1 MGFGLLGQYLVDR
14 ITNDPAASA
23 VLELAF
29 VWNRSLERLVESSVV
44 PPAARC
50 TDLAD
55 VALFSPDI
63 IVEVCHPDVIRE
75 WGTKFLAVAD
85 VYVGSP
91 TAFADP
97 ETDRALRSA
106 AQTGPHALYVPSGA
120 LWGAQDLARMAARG
134 ALSALRVTMKKH
146 PASLKLGGTL
156 GEVVARLLA
165 AGAPPG
171 ETVLYEGPVRGL
183 APLAPNNVNTMAAAA
198 IAAPSLGF
206 DGVVARLVRT
216 AVQPGACM
224 PTWCVHVC
232 LVRAYVPA
240 WCAHSCPTT
249 VLRGGAAPSA
259 SIPAQVADASL
270 DAHVITVEATGAVPA
285 GGGPPFRCVS
295 ERYNPAPPGA
305 VTGQATYA
313 AFLSSLLAAAAG
325 LLGPGLHM
333 C

>member
-1 MGFGLLGQYLVDR
+1 MAASGDRRRRVGVVGFGLLGQYLVER
-14 ITNDPAASA
+14 ILNDPAASA
-23 VLELAF
+23 ALELAF
-29 VWNRSLERLVESSVV
+29 VWNRSLERLAESSVV

-50 TDLAD
+50 TDLAN

-63 IVEVCHPDVIRE
+63 IVEVCHPDVTRE
-75 WGTKFLAVAD
+75 WGTRFLAVAD

-106 AQTGPHALYVPSGA
+106 AQTGPHALYVPAGA

-146 PASLKLGGTL
+146 PASLKLGGAL

-198 IAAPSLGF
+198 IAAPILGF
-206 DGVVARLVRT
+206 DGVVARLVR
-216 AVQPGACM
+216 AC
-224 PTWCVHVC
+224 PP
-232 LVRAYVPA
+232 LL
-240 WCAHSCPTT
+240 
-249 VLRGGAAPSA
+249 LR
-259 SIPAQVADASL
+259 IDRR
-270 DAHVITVEATGAVPA
+270 TR
-285 GGGPPFRCVS
+285 PPFPRRWLTRRS
-295 ERYNPAPPGA
+295 MR
-305 VTGQATYA
+305 T
-313 AFLSSLLAAAAG
+313 
-325 LLGPGLHM
+325 
-333 C
+333 